1 MNIQEAE
8 KEYPAIDLY
17 ALARQIRVFL
27 EPYYLFVESACLYH
41 GANKQPYH
49 IIFKIPIVPEGQRT
63 QDVPTV
69 QESQDKVEL
78 KSSPTPFFCLPNK
91 RKDQDKPQKAPE
103 TAAELYEKFFE
114 IIEGPIEFGP
124 LRLDEVYRR
133 DKTNPEP
140 FGSPGYYDWPG
151 SEWAWSIADGN
162 NKLLPEFGVME
173 DLVLPVDPVLLY
185 EKPNAG
191 NTITAGDKGSTDPS
205 LISPSLE
212 DEVINYCR
220 RNGNF
225 WQIRYE
231 GKSKTISA
239 LDGIFY
245 IALLLEKPGTPISCR
260 ELYQAVS
267 GRIPDKNKSISEA
280 EVIDED
286 LNIGST
292 GVKQIVSDDKA
303 KKDYLKR
310 YQKLQNDLANLDNT
324 PEDMLI
330 RKETEKEMNTLMT
343 LLTNRTFA
351 DPDTKKVQANIQKRL
366 NKTYE
371 AIGKAGMKNME
382 KHLRTHIKPGGS
394 YDLIY
399 TGSLNWDIIR

>member
-8 KEYPAIDLY
+8 KEYPALDLY
-17 ALARQIRVFL
+17 ALTRLIRVFL

-41 GANKQPYH
+41 GVNKRPYH
-49 IIFKIPIVPEGQRT
+49 IIFKIPIVPERQRT
-63 QDVPTV
+63 QSVPTV
-69 QESQDKVEL
+69 QE
-78 KSSPTPFFCLPNK
+78 C
-91 RKDQDKPQKAPE
+91 QDKPKKVPK
-103 TAAELYEKFFE
+103 TAAELYEEFYE
-114 IIEGPIEFGP
+114 IIEGPPDFGP
-124 LRLDEVYRR
+124 LKLDEVYRR
-133 DKTNPEP
+133 GKTNFEP

-151 SEWAWSIADGN
+151 SEWAWSIADGDH
-162 NKLLPEFGVME
+162 KLLPEFGVVE
-173 DLVLPVDPVLLY
+173 DIVLPGDPVLLY
-185 EKPNAG
+185 EKPNAK

-205 LISPSLE
+205 PISPSLE
-212 DEVINYCR
+212 DEVINYFR
-220 RNGNF
+220 KNGNF

-239 LDGIFY
+239 LDGISY
-245 IALLLEKPGTPISCR
+245 IAILLEKPGTPISCR

-292 GVKQIVSDDKA
+292 GGKQTVSDNKA
-303 KKDYLKR
+303 KKAYWKR

-330 RKETEKEMNTLMT
+330 REETEKEMDTLMT
-343 LLTNRTFA
+343 LLKNRTFV
-351 DPDTKKVQANIQKRL
+351 DPDSKKIQTNIQKRL
-366 NKTYE
+366 DRAYA

-399 TGSLNWDIIR
+399 TGSLNWDITR